1 MNTKYNTIQRIASA
15 FRTNLSPLTL
25 GRGWGWVLALSLLSS
40 CMNLDP
46 MDSMGDNLVW
56 NKADNFQLFANQFYG
71 WTRDLGSGTDYQNG
85 ISDGVHSDYR
95 SDLVCTNSVNTY
107 SQGTNAIPEKDGNF
121 TALYKRIYY
130 TNLLLKNAGD
140 FSNQAAIATPKGE
153 AYWFRA
159 YLHFELVQIYGDAQI
174 LTEPLD
180 IDNSQLYGSR
190 SNRSAV
196 IDQCVSDLRQAAEL
210 LPETAAEEGRLC
222 KDAAYAM
229 LSRVALYEGTWQ
241 KFHNNNSTRANE
253 LLTIAKNAAKQ
264 VIDNKHYSLFYNADL
279 VNTGVNNINQSYRYM
294 FNLEDVQDNPAG
306 LLKKDNTEYIF
317 SHRHRD
323 TDKMTL
329 NVTHAMMANTCF
341 ITRKMANM
349 YLCSDGLPIEK
360 SPLFQGY
367 TQAASEFQNRDARMD
382 NTMLWHGEQYWNN
395 DGKWR
400 TSWTID
406 DLGSSLTCNARSN
419 SGYQSQKWGVECQV
433 ADYYESMDYPVIRYA
448 EVLLNY
454 AEAAYELSENIS
466 DADLDLSLN
475 LVRRRVNPS
484 MPKLTNAFVSSNSLS
499 MREEIRR
506 ERTVELFL
514 EGFRID
520 DLKRWKTAETEMPQD
535 QLGVKVKNTWFESN
549 WTGQSR
555 SLNGDGCIVMYG
567 GRTWAQKNYLY
578 PLPQDQ
584 RQLNPNLSQNP
595 GWE

>member
-1 MNTKYNTIQRIASA
+1 MK
-15 FRTNLSPLTL
+15 TNILKFICAGLVIFGYT
-25 GRGWGWVLALSLLSS
+25 S
-40 CMNLDP
+40 CMDLDP
-46 MDSMGDNLVW
+46 KDSLGDNLVW

-71 WTRDLGSGTDYQNG
+71 WTRDLGSGTDYQNAV
-85 ISDGVHSDYR
+85 SDGVHSDFR
-95 SDLVCTNSVNTY
+95 SDLVCTSSVNTY

-130 TNLLLKNAGD
+130 TNLLLQNAAG
-140 FSNQAAIATPKGE
+140 FGNQAAIATPMGE

-180 IDNSQLYGSR
+180 IDNDQLYGSR
-190 SNRSAV
+190 NPRGEV
-196 IDQCVSDLRQAAEL
+196 IDQVVSDLRKAIDL
-210 LPETAAEEGRLC
+210 LPETASEEGRLC

-241 KFHNNNSTRANE
+241 KFHNSNSTRASE
-253 LLTIAKNAAKQ
+253 LLTIAKDAAKQ
-264 VIDNKHYSLFYNADL
+264 VIDNKHYSLFYNEGL
-279 VNTGVNNINQSYRYM
+279 VNTGISNINQSYRYM
-294 FNLEDVQDNPAG
+294 FILEDVQDNPLG

-329 NVTHAMMANTCF
+329 NVTHAMMANTCY

-367 TQAASEFQNRDARMD
+367 TQATSEFQNRDARMD
-382 NTMLWHGEQYWNN
+382 NTMLFHGEQYWNN

-400 TSWTID
+400 TAWTID

-419 SGYQSQKWGVECQV
+419 SGYQSQKWGVECEV

-454 AEAAYELSENIS
+454 AEAAYELNENIS

-475 LVRRRVNPS
+475 LVRRRVNPN
-484 MPKLTNAFVSSNSLS
+484 MPKLTNSFVSSNGLS

-535 QLGVKVKNTWFESN
+535 QLGVKMTGTWFESN
-549 WTGQSR
+549 WTAQAR
-555 SLNGDGCIVMYG
+555 SLNGDGCIVMYS
-567 GRTWAQKNYLY
+567 GRSWGQKNYLY

>member
-1 MNTKYNTIQRIASA
+1 MK
-15 FRTNLSPLTL
+15 TNILKFICAGLVIFGYT
-25 GRGWGWVLALSLLSS
+25 S
-40 CMNLDP
+40 CMDLDP
-46 MDSMGDNLVW
+46 KDSLGDNLVW

-71 WTRDLGSGTDYQNG
+71 WTRDLGSGTDYQNAV
-85 ISDGVHSDYR
+85 SDGVHSDFR
-95 SDLVCTNSVNTY
+95 SDLVCTSSVNTY

-121 TALYKRIYY
+121 TSIYKRIYY
-130 TNLLLKNAGD
+130 TNLLLQNAAG
-140 FSNQAAIATPKGE
+140 FGNQAAIATPMGE

-180 IDNSQLYGSR
+180 IDNDQLYGSR
-190 SNRSAV
+190 NPRGEV
-196 IDQCVSDLRQAAEL
+196 IDQVVSDLRKAIDL
-210 LPETAAEEGRLC
+210 LPETASEEGRLC

-241 KFHNNNSTRANE
+241 KFHNSNSTRASE
-253 LLTIAKNAAKQ
+253 LLTIAKDAAKQ
-264 VIDNKHYSLFYNADL
+264 VIDNKHYSPFYNEGL
-279 VNTGVNNINQSYRYM
+279 VNTGISNINQSYRYM
-294 FNLEDVQDNPAG
+294 FILEDVQDNPLG

-329 NVTHAMMANTCF
+329 NVTHAMMANTCY

-367 TQAASEFQNRDARMD
+367 TQATSEFQNRDARMD
-382 NTMLWHGEQYWNN
+382 NTMLFHGEQYWNN

-400 TSWTID
+400 TAWTID

-419 SGYQSQKWGVECQV
+419 SGYQSQKWGVECEV

-454 AEAAYELSENIS
+454 AEAAYELNENIS

-484 MPKLTNAFVSSNSLS
+484 MPKLTNGFVSTNGLS
-499 MREEIRR
+499 MRDEIRR

-535 QLGVKVKNTWFESN
+535 QLGVKMTGTWFESN
-549 WTGQSR
+549 WTGQAR
-555 SLNGDGCIVMYG
+555 SLNSDGCIIMYS
-567 GRTWAQKNYLY
+567 GRSWTAKNYLY

>member
-484 MPKLTNAFVSSNSLS
+484 MPKLTNSFVSTNGLS